1 MKKIVLI
8 VMALITWNC
17 NAQLVVKE
25 SVKDS
30 TVWQSKM
37 SNLPKLMLF
46 KTDKVESFTF
56 YYRNAKY
63 STLTDVDYITTGDL
77 ETTKQFFE
85 LCQTVI
91 AEDKEFEIQLSG
103 KLILLSK
110 SMGSA
115 MVWMDDSYF
124 YLTKKQVIEIIEKLN

>member
-1 MKKIVLI
+1 MKKVVLI
-8 VMALITWNC
+8 VMALITLNC

-37 SNLPKLMLF
+37 SNLPKLVLF
-46 KTDKVESFTF
+46 KTDEVESFTF

-115 MVWMDDSYF
+115 MVWMDGSYF